1 MMIRHASAIS
11 LPNIRLDFSPKTFRE
26 EYLLVAGG
34 REPAASWLHEAAK
47 ERVLFGIDKGADACR
62 AAGALPSLYIGDS
75 DSVNPDTLEWIN
87 NAHVETKR
95 FPTEKDKTDTQLALD
110 LLAEKHDAFVILSG
124 GFGGRFDHAFSLLYA
139 LVGTNLHG
147 CIADDCE
154 FLLILRDEDAVTL
167 HLSSIPKSI
176 SLLPLSPVCSGVSID
191 GVHWPLTGATLRQ
204 HEPYAISNRLSS
216 SDHRIAIKNGKGIL
230 ALYLCWD
237 EAAL

>member
-1 MMIRHASAIS
+1 MTNLRFQVVEEAFKKKP
-11 LPNIRLDFSPKTFRE
+11 LEVKSPAERPS
-26 EYLLVAGG
+26 EY
-34 REPAASWLHEAAK
+34 
-47 ERVLFGIDKGADACR
+47 FGKYVFTRDKMYKYLSRDVYVKMTDVIDKGVRLDRSIADAVAKGIR
-62 AAGALPSLYIGDS
+62 QWAEENGVTHYTHWFQPL
-75 DSVNPDTLEWIN
+75 
-87 NAHVETKR
+87 
-95 FPTEKDKTDTQLALD
+95 TEGT
-110 LLAEKHDAFVILSG
+110 AEKHDAFVILSG